1 MMETIVGAFVVAI
14 LSSIGFLIKHYY
26 FSDKKVD
33 TLPSSS
39 PHELEVPIMTQNPEN
54 NIYELRKKVNIL
66 FIDDD
71 TKFQTAKM
79 LKNSGW
85 ENINIIKDCK
95 NLNASEITNT
105 DIFFIDIQGVG
116 VELGF
121 KEHGLGLAEAIKK
134 KYPNKKVVIYSSER
148 KWDSFHPAWNIADDR
163 LHKDADTY
171 KFESVIENLL
181 LD

>member
-1 MMETIVGAFVVAI
+1 MLEAIVSAVIVSI
-14 LSSIGFLIKHYY
+14 LGGIGFLIKHYF
-26 FSDKKVD
+26 FSNNKEGN
-33 TLPSSS
+33 TSS
-39 PHELEVPIMTQNPEN
+39 PEVQTQEQADMAKSQEE
-54 NIYELRKKVNIL
+54 NIYELRKKVKIL

-79 LKNSGW
+79 LKSSGW

-95 NLNASEITNT
+95 NLNSAEIINT
-105 DIFFIDIQGVG
+105 DIFFIDIHGVG
-116 VELGF
+116 IELGF

-134 KYPNKKVVIYSSER
+134 KYPSKKVVIYSSER
-148 KWDSFHPAWNIADDR
+148 NWDSFHPAWDMADDR

-171 KFESVIENLL
+171 QFESVIENLL

>member
-1 MMETIVGAFVVAI
+1 MIEAIVSAVVVAI
-14 LSSIGFLIKHYY
+14 LSGIGFLIKYY
-26 FSDKKVD
+26 FFSDKKK
-33 TLPSSS
+33 TSS
-39 PHELEVPIMTQNPEN
+39 PSPQSPEQERLAMAQQTEN
-54 NIYELRKKVNIL
+54 NIHELRKKVKIL

-79 LKNSGW
+79 LKSSGW

-95 NLNASEITNT
+95 NLNSTEIVNT
-105 DIFFIDIQGVG
+105 DIFFIDIHGVG
-116 VELGF
+116 IELNF

-148 KWDSFHPAWNIADDR
+148 NWDSFHPAWNIADDR

-171 KFESVIENLL
+171 QFESVIENLL

>member
-1 MMETIVGAFVVAI
+1 MNEYLIVIIPVI
-14 LSSIGFLIKHYY
+14 LTGVGFLIKYY
-26 FSDKKVD
+26 FFSEKIEPVAPQEQSTMD
-33 TLPSSS
+33 T
-39 PHELEVPIMTQNPEN
+39 NKEN
-54 NIYELRKKVNIL
+54 NIYELRKKVKIL

-95 NLNASEITNT
+95 NLNSSEIVNT
-105 DIFFIDIQGVG
+105 DIFFVDIQGVG
-116 VELGF
+116 IDLGF
-121 KEHGLGLAEAIKK
+121 SDHGLGLAEAIKK

-148 KWDSFHPAWNIADDR
+148 KWDSFHPVWNIIDDR

-171 KFESVIENLL
+171 QFENVIENLL